1 MRRSACL
8 LLAAV
13 SLAAAYAAVRPRY
26 GGVLRVELRA
36 APQTPETAD
45 GNLGALLASGAFRVS
60 QWDANR
66 RAVLVANEQYQGGRP
81 FVDSIE
87 VEMGRS
93 FRDQMVDFELGKAHV
108 VEVDPAEAPRASQ
121 RGLRIWSSP
130 PNELLA
136 LVFTG
141 GADNPRVREALAL
154 SIDRT
159 AIHTV
164 LLGRQGAP
172 AGGLLPHWLSGY
184 AFLFPTARDLP
195 RAQKALGPTR
205 SAPLTLEYDSSD
217 TTLRAVAE
225 RLALNAREAG
235 LTLRIA
241 PQGGEVRLVRR
252 RIPDVNP
259 ARALTA
265 LAESLGLEGR
275 LPPGDPYAS
284 ERALVESRWII
295 PLAHLP
301 EIYGLSPHVRDWA
314 GWDLP
319 RVWLDASAP

>member
-1 MRRSACL
+1 MRRFASL
-8 LLAAV
+8 LVAAI

-45 GNLGALLASGAFRVS
+45 GNFGALLASGAFRVS

-66 RAVLVANEQYQGGRP
+66 HAVLVANEQYQGGRP
-81 FVDSIE
+81 FVDTVE

-93 FRDQMVDFELGKAHV
+93 FRAQMVDFELGKAHI
-108 VEVDPAEAPRASQ
+108 VEVDSAEAPRAAQ

-141 GADNPRVREALAL
+141 GADHPQVREALAL
-154 SIDRT
+154 SIDRS

-172 AGGLLPHWLSGY
+172 AGGLLPQWLSGY
-184 AFLFPTARDLP
+184 AFLFPTTRDLP
-195 RAQKALGPTR
+195 RAQKALGPAR
-205 SAPLTLEYDSSD
+205 PAPLTLEYNASD
-217 TTLRAVAE
+217 ATLRAVAE

-235 LTLRIA
+235 VTLRIA
-241 PQGGEVRLVRR
+241 PQGGEVHLVRR
-252 RIPDVNP
+252 RIPD
-259 ARALTA
+259 ATSSRALAT

-284 ERALVESRWII
+284 ERELVESHWII

-314 GWDLP
+314 GWDLS

>member
-1 MRRSACL
+1 MRRFACL

-13 SLAAAYAAVRPRY
+13 SLAAVRPRY

-36 APQTPETAD
+36 APQTPEIAD
-45 GNLGALLASGAFRVS
+45 GNLGALLSSGAFRVS
-60 QWDANR
+60 QWDARR

-81 FVDSIE
+81 FVDTIE

-93 FRDQMVDFELGKAHV
+93 FRDQMVDLELGKAHV
-108 VEVDPAEAPRASQ
+108 VEVDPAEAPRAAQ

-130 PNELLA
+130 ANELLA

-141 GADNPRVREALAL
+141 PADNPPVREALAL
-154 SIDRT
+154 SIDRS

-172 AGGLLPHWLSGY
+172 AGGLLPQWLSGY

-195 RAQKALGPTR
+195 RAQKALPTR
-205 SAPLTLEYDSSD
+205 PAPLTLEYDASD
-217 TTLRAVAE
+217 ATLRAVAD
-225 RLALNAREAG
+225 RIALNAREAS
-235 LTLRIA
+235 LTVRIA
-241 PQGGEVRLVRR
+241 PQGGEVRLVRG
-252 RIPDVNP
+252 RIRDATP
-259 ARALTA
+259 ARAVAA

-284 ERALVESRWII
+284 ERALVESHWII